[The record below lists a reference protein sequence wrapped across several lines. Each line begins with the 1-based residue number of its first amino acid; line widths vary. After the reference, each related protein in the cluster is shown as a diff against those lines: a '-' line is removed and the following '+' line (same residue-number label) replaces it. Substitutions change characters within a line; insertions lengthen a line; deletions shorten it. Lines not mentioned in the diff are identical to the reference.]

1 VCGFVAASGK
11 IKVEDKTL
19 LLGEGSFSFA
29 KSLAEKT
36 DESKRGMITAT
47 TLDNLNQLS
56 AKAKANI
63 EALERMG
70 AIVKGGVDARNISG
84 TLDQGGFNSIIW
96 NFPRVIVPRGDSH
109 KIHRDLLRDFF
120 KSASSEGLLQESGK
134 IYATLKDTP
143 YYKGWRI
150 DKLAAEYGFI
160 VVKTYHQLYQELKAA
175 YPGYEHTKTDSDK
188 PILQDGDPTIT
199 YVFQRK
205 TT

>member
-1 VCGFVAASGK
+1 MAAEGK

-47 TLDNLNQLS
+47 TLDDLSQLS
-56 AKAKANI
+56 DKAKANI
-63 EALERMG
+63 DALKRMG
-70 AIVKGGVDARNISG
+70 ASVQGGVDARQIAE
-84 TLDQGGFNSIIW
+84 TLNRGGFNSIVW

-134 IYATLKDTP
+134 VYVTLKDTP
-143 YYKGWRI
+143 YYKGWHI
-150 DKLAAEYGFI
+150 DKLAMQHGFTL
-160 VVKTYHQLYQELKAA
+160 VETCQQLYQEFKEA
-175 YPGYEHTKTDSDK
+175 YPGYEHTKTNSDQ
-188 PILQDGDPTIT
+188 PILQNDDPTIT

-205 TT
+205 

>member
-1 VCGFVAASGK
+1 VAAEGK

-29 KSLAEKT
+29 RSLAEKT

-56 AKAKANI
+56 AKLKANI
-63 EALERMG
+63 EALERLG
-70 AIVKGGVDARNISG
+70 ATVKGGVDAREIPG
-84 TLDQGGFNSIIW
+84 TLDEGGFYSIVW

-120 KSASSEGLLQESGK
+120 KSASSEGLLQKSAK
-134 IYATLKDTP
+134 VYVTLKDTP
-143 YYKGWRI
+143 YYKGWHI
-150 DKLAAEYGFI
+150 EKLAAEHRFT
-160 VVKTYHQLYQELKAA
+160 VVETHQQQYQELKEA

-188 PILQDGDPTIT
+188 PILQNDDPTIT

-205 TT
+205 TN